1 MIITVTG
8 TADIYS
14 PQPSATPTLYNG
26 LAQLVDDLFTKIIF
40 AKFRADLIWL
50 IHCCSSVWECCSCS
64 GWTVLITLYG
74 EIKQG
79 ETGEWRGFT
88 QLQTTE
94 LSKISTIISL
104 KNWQFSRLARPC
116 NKIIPLKTFKWEKL
130 WKFKHCE
137 LWCGRAGSSTTNHLL

>member
-1 MIITVTG
+1 MDKLWLKNFYKFTHISIWEFQPWTWWTIKLWYNNPIIRVTV

-14 PQPSATPTLYNG
+14 PPPHPTLNNG

-50 IHCCSSVWECCSCS
+50 IHRWSLTWEGCSCS

-79 ETGEWRGFT
+79 ETGEPSHNYR
-88 QLQTTE
+88 LQ
-94 LSKISTIISL
+94 
-104 KNWQFSRLARPC
+104 NWENL
-116 NKIIPLKTFKWEKL
+116 
-130 WKFKHCE
+130 
-137 LWCGRAGSSTTNHLL
+137 NHYLP